1 MHDKPARRAAMAAA
15 AGLVL
20 IAGAAAGLS
29 AQSSDALQAYR
40 NGQFQAAIE
49 ITQKEIAADGANMDA
64 YAVMCWSL
72 NSLKRHNEAIATA
85 QKGRQVSPSDH
96 RLVEVLAEAN
106 YALRNDAAALNY
118 YQQYIG
124 LAVAHEV
131 DNRYIRDAYKQM
143 AEIFIRF
150 TEYHHADISMVAAIQ
165 YDRGKTAN
173 DPVRASRLW
182 SRLGYIR
189 EKAGDV
195 NGSLV
200 AYDKA
205 VSLDAGNEDAISGK
219 GRLKSG
225 SGT

>member
-1 MHDKPARRAAMAAA
+1 MRDFPARHAIAAVAVGLALF
-15 AGLVL
+15 AGS
-20 IAGAAAGLS
+20 AGLS

-40 NGQFQAAIE
+40 NGQFLAAIE
-49 ITQKEIAADGANMDA
+49 ITQKEIVADGSNMDA

-72 NSLKRHNEAIATA
+72 NSLRRFNEAIAIA
-85 QKGRQVSPSDH
+85 QKGRQISPSDH

-106 YALRNDAAALNY
+106 YALRNDAASLNY

-124 LAVAHEV
+124 LAIAHEV
-131 DNRYIRDAYKQM
+131 DNRYVRDAYKQM

-150 TEYHHADISMVAAIQ
+150 SEYHHADIAMVAAIQ

-182 SRLGYIR
+182 SRLGFIR

-195 NGSLV
+195 NGSLA
-200 AYDKA
+200 AYEKA
-205 VSLDAGNEDAISGK
+205 VSLDAGNEEAISGK
-219 GRLKSG
+219 GRLKTAA
-225 SGT
+225 GT